1 MELNDSY
8 CFNMVQAD
16 QALGN
21 GLLFSAKKFIDEAEK
36 FADCEYAKNEV
47 IEAREILRVESI
59 KVLAERSK

>member
-1 MELNDSY
+1 
-8 CFNMVQAD
+8 MVQAD